1 MLNPSAQALA
11 GPERRP
17 GTSDAA
23 RSVVESMPA
32 EVMVVLAALEHLSGE
47 RDHEQLPLTMMRI
60 LGDIGGARQV
70 VLHLPVGGKQTPALI
85 VEAGGEPLYAD
96 ADEPC
101 PVDPLL
107 IESAAQQLADGLI
120 GAGSVVLADTLVA
133 HGLFGPKG
141 LAGLVTMRFPDAA
154 SLRPWWISSFLKVY
168 QNHVNLINDA
178 ECDTLT
184 GLFNRK
190 TLEERID
197 RVLAM
202 QRAARENPLYG
213 AGDRR
218 FMRAGEHHWLAVI
231 DIDHFKTVNDRFG
244 HLYGDEVLILVSR
257 LMLRGFR
264 MEDRLFR
271 FGGEEFVI
279 VLSPCSSAGAAMVLD
294 RFRTAIANYVF
305 PQVGKV
311 TISIGYT
318 RIRIDDMPSIVVGRA
333 DQALYYAKRNGR
345 NQVRNFEQLAA
356 SGDIQVAAAVES
368 YAEVF

>member
-1 MLNPSAQALA
+1 MPVPPVKARAE
-11 GPERRP
+11 PEDRAC
-17 GTSDAA
+17 DAT
-23 RSVVESMPA
+23 RSVAQSMPA

-60 LGDIGGARQV
+60 LGDISGAQQV
-70 VLHLPVGGKQTPALI
+70 VLHLPVGSKQTPAWI
-85 VEAGGEPLYAD
+85 IESGGDPRYAD
-96 ADEPC
+96 ADEPW
-101 PVDPLL
+101 PVDVSTL
-107 IESAAQQLADGLI
+107 EAATLHLSDGRAH
-120 GAGSVVLADTLVA
+120 AGSLVLGEALVA

-141 LAGLVTMRFPDAA
+141 LAGIVTMRYADAA
-154 SLRPWWISSFLKVY
+154 SLRPWWIGSFLKVY
-168 QNHVNLINDA
+168 QNHLNLINDA

-190 TLEERID
+190 TFEERID

-202 QRAARENPLYG
+202 QRAARENPSYG
-213 AGDRR
+213 ASDRR
-218 FMRAGEHHWLAVI
+218 LMRTGEHHWLAVV
-231 DIDHFKTVNDRFG
+231 DIDHFKSVNDRFG

-257 LMLRGFR
+257 LMMRGFR

-279 VLSPCSSAGAAMVLD
+279 VLSPCSGAGAAMVLD
-294 RFRTAIANYVF
+294 RFRTAIANFAF

-345 NQVRNFEQLAA
+345 DQVRNFEQLAA
-356 SGDIQVAAAVES
+356 AGEIQVAAAVES
-368 YAEVF
+368 YAEIF

>member
-1 MLNPSAQALA
+1 
-11 GPERRP
+11 
-17 GTSDAA
+17 
-23 RSVVESMPA
+23 MPA

-47 RDHEQLPLTMMRI
+47 RDHERLPLTMMRI
-60 LGDIGGARQV
+60 LGDISGAQQV
-70 VLHLPVGGKQTPALI
+70 VLHLPVGAKQSPVWI
-85 VEAGGEPLYAD
+85 VEAGGEPRHAD
-96 ADEPC
+96 PDEPWQ
-101 PVDPLL
+101 VDA
-107 IESAAQQLADGLI
+107 SMMAASAQQLSEGRARGE
-120 GAGSVVLADTLVA
+120 SVVLNEALVA

-141 LAGLVTMRFPDAA
+141 LAGVVTMRYAA
-154 SLRPWWISSFLKVY
+154 ATSMRPWWIGSFLKVY

-190 TLEERID
+190 TFEERID

-202 QRAARENPLYG
+202 QRAARENPLFG
-213 AGDRR
+213 TGDRR
-218 FMRAGEHHWLAVI
+218 IMRAGEHHWLAVV
-231 DIDHFKTVNDRFG
+231 DIDHFKSVNDRFG

-257 LMLRGFR
+257 LMMRGFR

-279 VLSPCSSAGAAMVLD
+279 VLSPCSSDGATMVLE
-294 RFRTAIANYVF
+294 RFRTVIAENAF

-311 TISIGYT
+311 TISVGYT

-356 SGDIQVAAAVES
+356 AGDITAVAAVAS
-368 YAEVF
+368 YATVF